1 MATSNAGAST
11 PAADEAKP
19 SKPDKSSQP
28 DLSSKPHW
36 WRTAVPLALAVL
48 LALLPP
54 PAGLAQH
61 AWLYFALFAGV
72 IAGLITEPVPNAAL
86 GLIGLTAA
94 AALSRWTLYG
104 PDELAKPGFNVVAAS
119 VQWALSGFAS
129 TTVWLVGGAFM
140 FALGYEKT
148 GLGRRIALLL
158 VRALGKR
165 TLTLGYAT
173 TFADMILAPFT
184 PSNTA
189 RGAGILYPVVH
200 NLPPLY
206 DSHPHDPSARRIG
219 GYIMWTTFAADCVT
233 STLFMTACAPN
244 FLARDFIDRIAHV
257 SISYADWMRA
267 SVPFA
272 LPLLL
277 AVPLLTYV
285 VFPPEIKRSPEASA
299 WAATE
304 LTTMGPLTW
313 RETTLGVLVVGA
325 ILLWILGGAV
335 IDPTLVAFV
344 VLSAMLALRVVT
356 WNDMAR
362 NHAAW
367 TTIVLLATLVTL
379 ADGLSR
385 AGFVKWFADFAAA
398 HVGGLPPTLIL
409 MSLVAIYFVAH
420 YMFASLTAHTTA
432 MMPMMLAA
440 GMAIPGLSHRALAM
454 GLALTT
460 GLIGI
465 LTPYATGAALPYY
478 NSGYLT
484 PAQFWRLGA
493 IFGLIFLAA
502 LLFVGVPL
510 LPQ

>member
-1 MATSNAGAST
+1 MSSTVVSTAT
-11 PAADEAKP
+11 PQPVAARAP
-19 SKPDKSSQP
+19 
-28 DLSSKPHW
+28 PHGW
-36 WRTAVPLALAVL
+36 WRAAVPIALALL

-54 PAGLAQH
+54 PPGLPQH
-61 AWLYFALFAGV
+61 AWYYFALFAGV
-72 IAGLITEPVPNAAL
+72 IAALVTEPIPNPAV
-86 GLIGLTAA
+86 GLVGLTLAA
-94 AALSRWTLYG
+94 VLSRWTLYG
-104 PDELAKPGFNVVAAS
+104 PADLAKPGFNVISAS
-119 VQWALSGFAS
+119 ISWALSGFAS

-173 TFADMILAPFT
+173 TFADAILAPFT

-189 RGAGILYPVVH
+189 RGAGIIFPVV
-200 NLPPLY
+200 NSLPALY
-206 DSHPHDPSARRIG
+206 DSRPHDPSARRIG

-244 FLARDFIDRIAHV
+244 FLARDFISKIAHV
-257 SISYADWMRA
+257 TITYGDWMRA
-267 SVPFA
+267 SLPFA

-277 AVPLLTYV
+277 ALPLLTYV
-285 VFPPEIKRSPEASA
+285 FFPPQVKRSPEASD
-299 WAATE
+299 WARRE
-304 LTTMGPLTW
+304 LQTMGAITW
-313 RETTLGVLVVGA
+313 RESVLAVLVLSAILMWVLGGSYIDATLAAFLVLSLMLVLGVL
-325 ILLWILGGAV
+325 
-335 IDPTLVAFV
+335 
-344 VLSAMLALRVVT
+344 T

-362 NHAAW
+362 NHSAW

-385 AGFVKWFADFAAA
+385 AGFVKWFAEYVAT
-398 HVGGLPPTLIL
+398 HVGGLPPMLIL
-409 MSLVAIYFVAH
+409 MSLVGIYMLSH

-440 GMAIPGLSHRALAM
+440 GLAIPGLSPATLAISLAM
-454 GLALTT
+454 TT
-460 GLIGI
+460 GLMGV

-478 NSGYLT
+478 NSGYIT

-493 IFGLIFLAA
+493 IFGFIFLAA
-502 LLFVGVPL
+502 LLGIGVPL
-510 LPQ
+510 IAW

>member
-1 MATSNAGAST
+1 MST
-11 PAADEAKP
+11 TTVAA
-19 SKPDKSSQP
+19 SKPEP
-28 DLSSKPHW
+28 TAATVPPHGW
-36 WRTAVPLALAVL
+36 WRAAIPVALAVAI
-48 LALLPP
+48 ALLPP
-54 PAGLAQH
+54 PPGLAQH
-61 AWLYFALFAGV
+61 AWYYFALFAGV
-72 IAGLITEPVPNAAL
+72 IAALVTEPLPNAAV
-86 GLIGLTAA
+86 GLIGLTLAGV
-94 AALSRWTLYG
+94 LSRWTLFG
-104 PDELAKPGFNVVAAS
+104 PADLAKPGFNVVS
-119 VQWALSGFAS
+119 QSINWALSGFAS

-148 GLGRRIALLL
+148 GLGQRIALLL

-189 RGAGILYPVVH
+189 RGAGIIFPVVY
-200 NLPPLY
+200 NLPALY
-206 DSHPHDPSARRIG
+206 DSRPHDPSARKIG

-244 FLARDFIDRIAHV
+244 FLARDFISRIAHI

-277 AVPLLTYV
+277 ALPLLTYV
-285 VFPPEIKRSPEASA
+285 IFPPEIKRSPEAA
-299 WAATE
+299 TWAGAE
-304 LTTMGPLTW
+304 LAKMGGISW
-313 RETTLGVLVVGA
+313 REAVLSVLVLCA
-325 ILLWILGGAV
+325 ILLWILGGSF
-335 IDPTLVAFV
+335 IDPTLAAFL
-344 VLSAMLALRVVT
+344 VLSLMLVLGVVT
-356 WNDMAR
+356 WGDMAR

-367 TTIVLLATLVTL
+367 TTVMLLATLVTL

-385 AGFVKWFADFAAA
+385 AGFVKWFADYTAAQ
-398 HVGGLPPTLIL
+398 VGGLPPMLIL

-440 GMAIPGLSHRALAM
+440 GLAIPGLSPTALAM
-454 GLALTT
+454 GLAMCT
-460 GLIGI
+460 GLIGV

-478 NSGYLT
+478 NCGYLT
-484 PAQFWRLGA
+484 PAQFWRLGTIFGA
-493 IFGLIFLAA
+493 IFLLA
-502 LLFVGVPL
+502 LLGIGVPL
-510 LPQ
+510 LVL

>member
-1 MATSNAGAST
+1 MSLSSVAVS
-11 PAADEAKP
+11 KP
-19 SKPDKSSQP
+19 SVTAPP
-28 DLSSKPHW
+28 RGW
-36 WRTAVPLALAVL
+36 WRAVVPIAIAVA

-54 PAGLAQH
+54 PPGLAQH
-61 AWLYFALFAGV
+61 AWYYFALFAGV
-72 IAGLITEPVPNAAL
+72 IAALVTEPLPNPAV
-86 GLIGLTAA
+86 GLIGLTLA
-94 AALSRWTLYG
+94 AALSRWTLFAPG
-104 PDELAKPGFNVVAAS
+104 DLAKPGFNVVS
-119 VQWALSGFAS
+119 QSISWALSGFAS

-189 RGAGILYPVVH
+189 RGAGIIFPVVN
-200 NLPPLY
+200 NLPGLY
-206 DSHPHDPSARRIG
+206 ESKPHDPSARKIG

-244 FLARDFIDRIAHV
+244 FLARDFISRIAHV

-267 SVPFA
+267 SLPFA

-277 AVPLLTYV
+277 ALPVLTYV
-285 VFPPEIKRSPEASA
+285 IFPPQIKRSPEASH
-299 WAATE
+299 WAGRE
-304 LTTMGPLTW
+304 LATMGGITW
-313 RETTLGVLVVGA
+313 RESVLSVLVVGA
-325 ILLWILGGAV
+325 ILLWILGGSF
-335 IDPTLVAFV
+335 IDPTLTAFL
-344 VLSAMLALRVVT
+344 VLSLMLVLGVVS
-356 WNDMAR
+356 WRDMAR
-362 NHAAW
+362 NEAAW

-398 HVGGLPPTLIL
+398 HVGGLPPSLIL
-409 MSLVAIYFVAH
+409 MSLVTIYFVAH

-440 GMAIPGLSHRALAM
+440 GLAIPGLSPTALAM

-460 GLIGI
+460 GLIGV

-502 LLFVGVPL
+502 LLFVGLPL
-510 LPQ
+510 LAW

>member
-1 MATSNAGAST
+1 M
-11 PAADEAKP
+11 PI
-19 SKPDKSSQP
+19 
-28 DLSSKPHW
+28 
-36 WRTAVPLALAVL
+36 VLAVAI
-48 LALLPP
+48 ALLPP
-54 PAGLAQH
+54 PPGLAQH
-61 AWLYFALFAGV
+61 AWYYFALFTGV
-72 IAGLITEPVPNAAL
+72 IAALVTEPLPNPAV
-86 GLIGLTAA
+86 GLIGLTLAA
-94 AALSRWTLYG
+94 VLSRWTLFG
-104 PDELAKPGFNVVAAS
+104 PADLAKPGFNVVS
-119 VQWALSGFAS
+119 QSINWALSGFAS

-158 VRALGKR
+158 VRALGRR

-189 RGAGILYPVVH
+189 RGAGIIFPVVN
-200 NLPPLY
+200 NLPALY
-206 DSHPHDPSARRIG
+206 NSRPHDPSARKIG

-244 FLARDFIDRIAHV
+244 FLAREFINRIAHV
-257 SISYADWMRA
+257 SISYGDWMRA
-267 SVPFA
+267 SLPFA

-277 AVPLLTYV
+277 ALPLLTYV
-285 VFPPEIKRSPEASA
+285 IFPPEIKRSPEAA
-299 WAATE
+299 NWAGAE
-304 LTTMGPLTW
+304 LEKMGRISW
-313 RETTLGVLVVGA
+313 RETVLSVLVLCA
-325 ILLWILGGAV
+325 ILMWILGGSF
-335 IDPTLVAFV
+335 IDPTLAAFV
-344 VLSAMLALRVVT
+344 VLSLMLVLGVVT
-356 WNDMAR
+356 WGDMAR

-385 AGFVKWFADFAAA
+385 AGFVKWFADYAAA

-409 MSLVAIYFVAH
+409 MSLVAIYFVSH

-432 MMPMMLAA
+432 MLPMMLAA
-440 GMAIPGLSHRALAM
+440 GLAIPGLSAPALAM
-454 GLALTT
+454 GLALCT
-460 GLIGI
+460 GLIGV

-478 NSGYLT
+478 NCGYLT

-502 LLFVGVPL
+502 LLGIGVPL
-510 LPQ
+510 LAR

>member
-1 MATSNAGAST
+1 MRRVNRTIVPDASVTVEAGL
-11 PAADEAKP
+11 KP
-19 SKPDKSSQP
+19 SNQ
-28 DLSSKPHW
+28 W
-36 WRTAVPLALAVL
+36 WRAVVPILITLVLAFM
-48 LALLPP
+48 PP
-54 PAGLAQH
+54 PTGLAQH
-61 AWLYFALFAGV
+61 AWYYFALFAGV
-72 IAGLITEPVPNAAL
+72 IAALVTEPLPNPAV
-86 GLIGLTAA
+86 GLVGLTLAA
-94 AALSRWTLYG
+94 VLSRWTLYS
-104 PDELAKPGFNVVAAS
+104 PEDLAKPGFNVVTGS
-119 VQWALSGFAS
+119 INWALSGFAS
-129 TTVWLVGGAFM
+129 TTVWLVGAAFM

-158 VRALGKR
+158 VRALGRR

-173 TFADMILAPFT
+173 TFADAILGPVT

-189 RGAGILYPVVH
+189 RGAGILFPIVN
-200 NLPPLY
+200 NLPGLY
-206 DSHPHDPSARRIG
+206 DSRPHDPSARKIG

-244 FLARDFIDRIAHV
+244 FLARDFINRIAHI

-277 AVPLLTYV
+277 AVPLLTYWL
-285 VFPPEIKRSPEASA
+285 FPPHIKRSPEVSS
-299 WAATE
+299 WARDE
-304 LTTMGPLTW
+304 LVKMGPVSW
-313 RETTLGVLVVGA
+313 RERVLGVLVLGA
-325 ILLWILGGAV
+325 IVLWVLGGSF

-344 VLSAMLALRVVT
+344 ALSLMLVLGVVT
-356 WNDMAR
+356 WGDMAR
-362 NHAAW
+362 NHSAW

-385 AGFVKWFADFAAA
+385 AGFVKWFADYTAA
-398 HVGGLPPTLIL
+398 HVVGLSPELIL
-409 MSLVAIYFVAH
+409 TSLVTIYFVAH

-432 MMPMMLAA
+432 MMPVMLAA
-440 GMAIPGLSHRALAM
+440 GLSVPGLSPAALAM

-493 IFGLIFLAA
+493 VFGAIFLAA
-502 LLFVGVPL
+502 LLFVGLPL
-510 LPQ
+510 LPG